1 MTLAS
6 TMKNPDFLICAP
18 LHSAHSSNGVLGLF
32 HLAKTLE
39 KLGRTAYM
47 CQIDGA
53 DDDSVYAGDLTKH
66 GSTNAN
72 DKHCVRLALQ
82 NAATY
87 GAKLLTDFSRERIDA
102 SYVIYPETVLDNPLR
117 ARNVVRYFGNRDGAL
132 KNGAKVKRGAS
143 DFLLGHSRA
152 LTPEA
157 HHVCCFAW
165 MNPLFN
171 RDGSQT
177 PLRRTLD
184 LSYIGKG
191 ALSGFVGHVKNTVT
205 IGRHWPESK
214 EELAVLLRQCRF
226 FYTADACSNI
236 NNEALSCGAIPVF
249 VHNGPWSDA
258 EIDAFEAG
266 AIPRLRQNENFN
278 DAQSVQFEIRRAAY
292 LAALSG
298 MEQRWEPSVR
308 ELIGKVDRH
317 FESRRVAAA
326 IRCPDTGGPPM
337 AFRPKQSTIDPV
349 QHVSRKERKRWNKQI
364 ERLLPPTGGAPP
376 GNLV

>member
-1 MTLAS
+1 
-6 TMKNPDFLICAP
+6 MKKPDFLICAP
-18 LHSAHSSNGVLGLF
+18 LHSANSSNGVLGLF

-39 KLGRTAYM
+39 KLGHPAYM

-53 DDDSVYAGDLTKH
+53 DDGSVYAGDLTKH
-66 GSTNAN
+66 RSTNAH
-72 DKHCVRLALQ
+72 DKYCVRLALQ
-82 NAATY
+82 NAETY
-87 GAKLLTDFSRERIDA
+87 GVKLLTDFSRERIDA
-102 SYVIYPETVLDNPLR
+102 SYVIYPETVLGNPLR

-143 DFLLGHSRA
+143 DFLLAHSRA
-152 LTPEA
+152 MTPEA

-171 RDGSQT
+171 RNGSQP

-191 ALSGFVGHVKNTVT
+191 ALSGFIGHVTNTVT

-266 AIPRLRQNENFN
+266 AIPRLRQNEELD
-278 DAQSVQFEIRRAAY
+278 DAQFAHFEIRRVAY
-292 LAALSG
+292 LAALSDIDQG
-298 MEQRWEPSVR
+298 WEPSVR
-308 ELIGKVDRH
+308 ELAEKVDRH
-317 FESRRVAAA
+317 FEPRRVAAA
-326 IRCPDTGGPPM
+326 SHYPDIAGSPTT
-337 AFRPKQSTIDPV
+337 FQPKQSPIDPA
-349 QHVSRKERKRWNKQI
+349 QRVSRKERKRWNKQI
-364 ERLLPPTGGAPP
+364 DRPRVTRIGI
-376 GNLV
+376 